1 MSAQL
6 KRPDRP
12 SFASWDWF
20 DGTAEEYREGASTYI
35 AYSGPFHVNEYK
47 CTLTQDHPWLIGGSA
62 EPSTKTRLNFEGAGD
77 INRDSFGGRNIH
89 FGVREHAMG
98 AILNGVALAAKLRVF
113 ESGFLIFSD
122 DRRGSLRCRRSW
134 KFQ

>member
-35 AYSGPFHVNEYK
+35 AYSVP
-47 CTLTQDHPWLIGGSA
+47 
-62 EPSTKTRLNFEGAGD
+62 
-77 INRDSFGGRNIH
+77 
-89 FGVREHAMG
+89 
-98 AILNGVALAAKLRVF
+98 VA
-113 ESGFLIFSD
+113 
-122 DRRGSLRCRRSW
+122 DRRFCGA
-134 KFQ
+134 FH

>member
-1 MSAQL
+1 MSVRINQAL
-6 KRPDRP
+6 ARLGNG
-12 SFASWDWF
+12 WML
-20 DGTAEEYREGASTYI
+20 
-35 AYSGPFHVNEYK
+35 HV
-47 CTLTQDHPWLIGGSA
+47 DAVRRSA
-62 EPSTKTRLNFEGAGD
+62 EPEGARD